1 MFFFSSLPSSSGAGC
16 SFVSS
21 CVTSGVRE
29 RTLAFGLLRF
39 LMTMTGSGSDMA
51 NFRVVGRRK

>member
-1 MFFFSSLPSSSGAGC
+1 M
-16 SFVSS
+16 SS

-51 NFRVVGRRK
+51 NFKMVGRRK